1 LVLLKRVAATG
12 VGLVLLGVVGLT
24 ACGTNA
30 EGEAALSEPRQI
42 PATAIPT
49 PSLSGAPS
57 SSAPAQQQLGAA
69 TYLTNSAPPPASV
82 APKAATAAVPPNPA
96 GWGSPVLVEDFN
108 GSLSDA
114 WGVYDSPSGTPARSN
129 DMVSVSGGMLHL
141 AGGVSPKYG
150 KDIGSG
156 VMYLPAQKYGRYE
169 VRFRAMAGA
178 GYGAVVLLWPQNN
191 DDWPTVGEI
200 DLAEVTTA
208 NRQEFGT
215 FLHHG
220 SENHQVGTNSKADFT
235 KFHTIAVEWLPNRV
249 TYFLDGKKFFNV
261 TADKIQTGLPDES
274 AMNLALQLDQGCG
287 DYAGCRNAS
296 TPSRVVMDVD
306 WVRIYRAP

>member
-1 LVLLKRVAATG
+1 MLKRVAATG
-12 VGLVLLGVVGLT
+12 VGLVLLGVVAV
-24 ACGTNA
+24 ACGTDS
-30 EGEAALSEPRQI
+30 EGAAALEERHQI
-42 PATAIPT
+42 PATASPT
-49 PSLSGAPS
+49 PSVSGAPS
-57 SSAPAQQQLGAA
+57 SSAPAEQRLGAA
-69 TYLTNSAPPPASV
+69 TYLTAPASPAPSSA
-82 APKAATAAVPPNPA
+82 APKAAAAAAPPNPA
-96 GWGSPVLVEDFN
+96 GWGSPVLFEDFA
-108 GSLSDA
+108 GPLSGK
-114 WGVYDSPSGTPARSN
+114 WGVYDSPNGTPARAN
-129 DMVSVSGGMLHL
+129 DLVSVSGGMLHL

-169 VRFRAMAGA
+169 VRFRTMAGS

-208 NRQEFGT
+208 DRREFGT

-220 SENHQVGTNSKADFT
+220 SANHQVGTTSAVDFT

-261 TADKIQTGLPDES
+261 TADKIETGLPDES

-306 WVRIYRAP
+306 WVRIYQAP

>member
-1 LVLLKRVAATG
+1 
-12 VGLVLLGVVGLT
+12 
-24 ACGTNA
+24 
-30 EGEAALSEPRQI
+30 
-42 PATAIPT
+42 
-49 PSLSGAPS
+49 
-57 SSAPAQQQLGAA
+57 
-69 TYLTNSAPPPASV
+69 
-82 APKAATAAVPPNPA
+82 
-96 GWGSPVLVEDFN
+96 
-108 GSLSDA
+108 
-114 WGVYDSPSGTPARSN
+114 
-129 DMVSVSGGMLHL
+129 MVSVSGGMLHL
-141 AGGVSPKYG
+141 AGGVSAKAG
-150 KDIGSG
+150 KDLGSG

-169 VRFRAMAGA
+169 VRFRAAAGS

-208 NRQEFGT
+208 DRQEFGT

-220 SENHQVGTNSKADFT
+220 QQNHQVGTNSRVDFT
-235 KFHTIAVEWLPNRV
+235 KFHTVAVEWLPDRV

-287 DYAGCRNAS
+287 DYAGCRNAA